1 MGFYGFCYMVR
12 FSKIVY
18 EGSSDSGEE
27 LIVIDII
34 DKNIMYLWNC
44 LCVFYC

>member
-18 EGSSDSGEE
+18 EGSSYSGEK
-27 LIVIDII
+27 LIVINII
-34 DKNIMYLWNC
+34 DKNIMC
-44 LCVFYC
+44 L

>member
-1 MGFYGFCYMVR
+1 MGFYGFCYMVG

-34 DKNIMYLWNC
+34 VIDKNRMYL
-44 LCVFYC
+44 